1 MRQKGSGLPGRSRT
15 ERTSEKGK
23 EQDWTEESLESLVN
37 MELSAARNRS
47 LAGGMDG
54 YQTKPIRPQELDEVL
69 AGYLGKRT

>member
-1 MRQKGSGLPGRSRT
+1 
-15 ERTSEKGK
+15 
-23 EQDWTEESLESLVN
+23 VN

-69 AGYLGKRT
+69 AGYLGKRTVTANPVAVAAPRQGNREVMAPLTVVL

>member
-1 MRQKGSGLPGRSRT
+1 
-15 ERTSEKGK
+15 
-23 EQDWTEESLESLVN
+23 